1 MCYLQATLVDMLIY
15 AVLRQ
20 IYPDGHHVRYT
31 RLLRAIVIVNFS
43 DGRQVSA
50 SNIYVITWESGV
62 FYSDVPNASVDEVSC
77 NSNCNIIRQ
86 AMNRNDVWN

>member
-50 SNIYVITWESGV
+50 SNIYAIT
-62 FYSDVPNASVDEVSC
+62 
-77 NSNCNIIRQ
+77 
-86 AMNRNDVWN
+86 